1 MIEID
6 FTARVMVGFERLEAF
21 EPGCTDR
28 IDISTLDVYSLSHCP
43 LAQSIGNGSFGVGR
57 IKLGIPFNENETA
70 KYGFS
75 LTYAEEDTDH
85 DGYYRALKETW
96 ISVLTEHRN
105 ARAV

>member
-1 MIEID
+1 MIDID
-6 FTARVMVGFERLEAF
+6 FTARVVKGFTWLEAF

-28 IDISTLDVYSLSHCP
+28 IDTTTLDTYSLRHCP
-43 LAQSIGNGSFGVGR
+43 LAQSIGNGSFHVGR
-57 IKLGIPFNENETA
+57 IRLGISYGDDETA

-75 LTYAEEDTDH
+75 LTYAEENTDH
-85 DGYYRALKETW
+85 DAYYGALNETW